1 MKAKLRI
8 KIMQEQDKAKNIR
21 LVSNDITKSESY
33 KLRHAR
39 DIINKKIEFYKKIS
53 ETIEGDKNESSNR
66 NK

>member
-53 ETIEGDKNESSNR
+53 EKLGGNNESSNR

>member
-8 KIMQEQDKAKNIR
+8 KIMQEKDKAKNIR
-21 LVSNDITKSESY
+21 LVAKDISKSEAY